1 MSQSDGGQGRA
12 VHGALCCLLW
22 SSAQGTEV
30 DAVSAS
36 WEGVPTC
43 ASLLWVQLHRSPF
56 LPTASH
62 KDSRE
67 GFFFVLF

>member
-36 WEGVPTC
+36 WEGAPTC
-43 ASLLWVQLHRSPF
+43 ASLLWVPAPPVPF
-56 LPTASH
+56 LAHSFTQGQQ
-62 KDSRE
+62 R
-67 GFFFVLF
+67 GLFFFLF